1 MIIATNNSGKINEI
15 KSILNEYDIYSLS
28 DKNIEIDVVED
39 QDTFLGNAI
48 KKAKEVYNIAK
59 EDVIADDSGLCINAL
74 NGFPGVM
81 THRFLGDDATDKMRN
96 EYLIKEVN
104 KYDDRSAQVICNLVY
119 YNGEDIVVGEGILN
133 GYISSSLRGD
143 NGFGFDEVFM
153 LSDGRTLAEL
163 SSDEKNKLSARALA
177 IKDLKEKM
185 RKM

>member
-1 MIIATNNSGKINEI
+1 MIIATNNSGKIKEI
-15 KSILNEYDIYSLS
+15 KSILNEYDIYSLK
-28 DKNIEIDVVED
+28 DKNIDIDVVED
-39 QDTFLGNAI
+39 QDTFFGNAI
-48 KKAKEVYNIAK
+48 KKAKEVYNTAK

-74 NGFPGVM
+74 DGFPGVM

-119 YNGEDIVVGEGILN
+119 YNGVDIVVGEGILN

-143 NGFGFDEVFM
+143 NGFGFDEIFM
-153 LSDGRTLAEL
+153 LPDGRTLAEL
-163 SSDEKNKLSARALA
+163 SSDEKNKISARALA
-177 IKDLKEKM
+177 VKDLKEKM